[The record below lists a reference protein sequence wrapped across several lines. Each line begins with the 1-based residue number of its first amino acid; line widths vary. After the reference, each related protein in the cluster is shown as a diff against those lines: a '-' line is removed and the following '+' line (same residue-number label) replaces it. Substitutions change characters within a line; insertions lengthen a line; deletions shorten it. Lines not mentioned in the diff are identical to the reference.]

1 MATEAT
7 DPAVTADLCID
18 RLYYPQPLRDRLD
31 LVVGWLNDQLPES
44 PASRSRVMVA
54 AIEQGLPAFESDPAF
69 KAWIA
74 QGGTRE
80 R

>member
-1 MATEAT
+1 MITAE
-7 DPAVTADLCID
+7 PANTDLCID

-31 LVVGWLNDQLPES
+31 LVVAWLKVQPLTPD
-44 PASRSRVMVA
+44 ASRSGVMIA
-54 AIEQGLPAFESDPAF
+54 AIEQGLTAFESDSAF